1 MYGLTIKIIM
11 YIYVYI
17 IVIIIMI
24 LDMFN
29 LRLYSFKLYKIEYK
43 RLLC

>member
-1 MYGLTIKIIM
+1 M

-17 IVIIIMI
+17 FMI

-43 RLLC
+43 KIIMLNI